1 MFCPN
6 CRAEFR
12 GGFTHC
18 SDCGVAL
25 VEAIPSRDVG
35 NPEARENEAPDAAR
49 PRYFL
54 AWFVPMAVFVILFFA
69 VWAQPALFSNNY
81 VAAILIPLILA
92 HNLGAF
98 WMLYQAVR
106 YEKRVL
112 KYVAMA
118 FIPFMFIWYAL
129 VRVPLRKAFGNSP
142 FIR

>member
-12 GGFTHC
+12 AGLTRC
-18 SDCGVAL
+18 SDCGAAL
-25 VEAIPSRDVG
+25 IEAIPSQDVRD
-35 NPEARENEAPDAAR
+35 PAARENEAPDATR

-54 AWFVPMAVFVILFFA
+54 AWFVPMAIFVLLLFA
-69 VWAQPALFSNNY
+69 VSARPALLNNNY
-81 VAAILIPLILA
+81 VLAILIPLILA

-98 WMLYQAVR
+98 WMLFQAVR

-112 KYVAMA
+112 RYAAMA

-129 VRVPLRKAFGNSP
+129 VRVPLRKDFGIAP

>member
-1 MFCPN
+1 
-6 CRAEFR
+6 
-12 GGFTHC
+12 
-18 SDCGVAL
+18 
-25 VEAIPSRDVG
+25 
-35 NPEARENEAPDAAR
+35 
-49 PRYFL
+49 
-54 AWFVPMAVFVILFFA
+54 MAVFILLYFA
-69 VWAQPALFSNNY
+69 VVARPALFSNNY
-81 VAAILIPLILA
+81 VLAIFIPLVLA

-129 VRVPLRKAFGNSP
+129 VRLPLRKEFGNSP